1 MGHTPDSDDAFM
13 FFALDAGK
21 LDMRGFSIQH
31 VVEDIERLNLRALN
45 NELDITAV
53 SAHAYGYLQ
62 NYVILRS
69 GASFGINYGPV
80 VLSKRKLSVE
90 ELRNSNI
97 AIPGKMTTANL
108 LLRLAI
114 GNFKGVEMNFKE
126 IPKAIENLSVDAGA
140 VIHEIQLSYGGN
152 LEMVLDL
159 GKWWNTE
166 TNGLP
171 VPLGINVASKKA
183 LSSLEIDRFN
193 ALFRESIEY
202 GLIHFDEAID
212 YSMRYGRGQSRE
224 LIKRFVKMYVNH
236 LTVDMGEEGKNS
248 IATMLERARSSG
260 ILNFDNVVF
269 SGH

>member
-1 MGHTPDSDDAFM
+1 
-13 FFALDAGK
+13 
-21 LDMRGFSIQH
+21 
-31 VVEDIERLNLRALN
+31 
-45 NELDITAV
+45 
-53 SAHAYGYLQ
+53 
-62 NYVILRS
+62 
-69 GASFGINYGPV
+69 
-80 VLSKRKLSVE
+80 
-90 ELRNSNI
+90 
-97 AIPGKMTTANL
+97 
-108 LLRLAI
+108 
-114 GNFKGVEMNFKE
+114 
-126 IPKAIENLSVDAGA
+126 VDAGA

-159 GKWWNTE
+159 GKWWNME

-202 GLIHFDEAID
+202 GLNHFNEAID

-236 LTVDMGEEGKNS
+236 FTVDMGEEGKNS
-248 IATMLERARSSG
+248 IATMLERARSIGLLS
-260 ILNFDNVVF
+260 FDNVVF